1 MQRRLAHVRWS
12 DQRDLRCAL
21 GPNDQRRT
29 ATCAA
34 SSGTLELFGQF
45 LDAPLDIALEM
56 VSSLVLWDRAQHL
69 PQPLQALPGV
79 ARLTERSLYRLVLRR
94 EVGRHDVSAERPRH
108 TPEADREEHRGGERE
123 SSQGRILP
131 S

>member
-21 GPNDQRRT
+21 GPDDQRRT

-56 VSSLVLWDRAQHL
+56 VGPLVLWNRAQHF

-79 ARLTERSLYRLVLRR
+79 ARLTERGLCRLVLRR
-94 EVGRHDVSAERPRH
+94 EVGRHDVSAER
-108 TPEADREEHRGGERE
+108 E
-123 SSQGRILP
+123 SSQGRTLP

>member
-21 GPNDQRRT
+21 GPDDQRRT

-56 VSSLVLWDRAQHL
+56 VGPLVLWNRAQHL

-79 ARLTERSLYRLVLRR
+79 ARLTERGLRGLVLRR
-94 EVGRHDVSAERPRH
+94 EVGRHDVSARA
-108 TPEADREEHRGGERE
+108 PEAEAKG
-123 SSQGRILP
+123 
-131 S
+131 

>member
-1 MQRRLAHVRWS
+1 APGPGGPA
-12 DQRDLRCAL
+12 RD
-21 GPNDQRRT
+21 GNVG
-29 ATCAA
+29 A

-56 VSSLVLWDRAQHL
+56 VGPLVLWNRAQHF

-79 ARLTERSLYRLVLRR
+79 ARLTERGLCRLVLRR

-108 TPEADREEHRGGERE
+108 TPEADREGHRGGERE
-123 SSQGRILP
+123 SSQGRTLP

>member
-1 MQRRLAHVRWS
+1 MQRRLARVRRPN
-12 DQRDLRCAL
+12 QRDLRRAL

-34 SSGTLELFGQF
+34 SLGTVEFFGQF

-56 VSSLVLWDRAQHL
+56 VGSLMLWDRAQHL

-79 ARLTERSLYRLVLRR
+79 ARLRNAASAALYSGVRLA
-94 EVGRHDVSAERPRH
+94 GMTYQPSA
-108 TPEADREEHRGGERE
+108 RGIR
-123 SSQGRILP
+123 QRLI
-131 S
+131 